1 MVSMTKEEM
10 QKFWDAMLI
19 RSWRQ
24 FGTIGDLRDMF
35 ESTCGVSCHDA
46 EILRKTPPMKGRVG
60 TRVFVAQYLPK
71 INDRLLGQATD
82 KDVAL
87 LRALQSS
94 PYDTLQ
100 KGIPDREREQLRRQV
115 KRNRLEVGF
124 QTMKAA
130 GRNHDTDWNVTK

>member
-24 FGTIGDLRDMF
+24 FGTVGDLRDMF
-35 ESTCGVSCHDA
+35 ESTCGVSCFEA
-46 EILRKTPPMKGRVG
+46 GILRKTPPLHGRVG
-60 TRVFVAQYLPK
+60 TRVFIAQYLPK
-71 INDRLLGQATD
+71 INDRLVGQNAD

-87 LRALQSS
+87 LRALQTS

-100 KGIPDREREQLRRQV
+100 NALPDKERDRMRHQL
-115 KRNRLEVGF
+115 KANRLRMGME
-124 QTMKAA
+124 TLKAT